1 MIAVSTVE
9 IGIQN
14 DISIF
19 GRAEGPAVFADINHH
34 TYSLTE
40 FRMNAKF
47 RIWDDRIE
55 KSAST
60 RTRMSKSVRAS
71 QKVSDCDEDDLSGT
85 SLEDIIVGVA
95 AERTR
100 VGEAFQALAGRLI
113 QAQEEERRRLAR
125 ELHDGLNQQL
135 AMLTVELG
143 MLARQVPEAESGIRQ
158 QLLKLRD
165 RSEGLSNDLHRMTH
179 QLHPA
184 ALEHLG
190 LIPALRGH
198 CAEFSRNQGIRVW
211 FQVAPWLAPVPQ
223 EAAVCLYRITQE
235 ALRNVAKHSRAQE
248 ACVEINQEGH
258 EIRLRIEDKGVGF
271 DSTIPMAGKCLG
283 LISIRER
290 VQLLSGSVAIK
301 SAPGKGTSV
310 EVRVPVR

>member
-1 MIAVSTVE
+1 
-9 IGIQN
+9 
-14 DISIF
+14 
-19 GRAEGPAVFADINHH
+19 
-34 TYSLTE
+34 
-40 FRMNAKF
+40 MNAKSKT
-47 RIWDDRIE
+47 WDNRSE
-55 KSAST
+55 RSASN
-60 RTRMSKSVRAS
+60 RTRMTEPVQAKQR
-71 QKVSDCDEDDLSGT
+71 VSDCCEDDLSGT
-85 SLEDIIVGVA
+85 SLQDIIAGVA
-95 AERTR
+95 EERAR
-100 VGEAFQALAGRLI
+100 AGEAFRVLAGRLI

-143 MLARQVPEAESGIRQ
+143 MLAKQLPESESGIRQ
-158 QLLKLRD
+158 QLSKLRD
-165 RSEGLSNDLHRMTH
+165 RTEGLSNDLHRMTH

-211 FQVAPWLAPVPQ
+211 FQVAPWLDPVPR

-235 ALRNVAKHSRAQE
+235 ALRNVAKYSRAQQ
-248 ACVEINQEGH
+248 AWVEINQEGN

-290 VQLLSGSVAIK
+290 VQLLSGSVTIK

>member
-1 MIAVSTVE
+1 MHAVMMA
-9 IGIQN
+9 
-14 DISIF
+14 
-19 GRAEGPAVFADINHH
+19 RAK
-34 TYSLTE
+34 T
-40 FRMNAKF
+40 NA
-47 RIWDDRIE
+47 DRIE
-55 KSAST
+55 GYGPDGNSRSDSESLT
-60 RTRMSKSVRAS
+60 S
-71 QKVSDCDEDDLSGT
+71 QKETSPQLD
-85 SLEDIIVGVA
+85 SLETKMESMVAGVA
-95 AERTR
+95 GERTR
-100 VGEAFQALAGRLI
+100 VGEALPAPIGRLME
-113 QAQEEERRRLAR
+113 AQEEERRRLAR

-143 MLARQVPEAESGIRQ
+143 MLAQQVPESSTAIRE

-165 RSEGLSNDLHRMTH
+165 RSEGLSNDLHRMIH

-184 ALEHLG
+184 ALEYLG

-211 FQVAPWLAPVPQ
+211 FRVAPWLEPVPQ

-248 ACVEINQEGH
+248 AWVEIDQDGD
-258 EIRLRIEDKGVGF
+258 EIRLFIEDKGVGF
-271 DSTIPMAGKCLG
+271 DSTIPTAGKCLG

-301 SAPGKGTSV
+301 SVSGKGTSV